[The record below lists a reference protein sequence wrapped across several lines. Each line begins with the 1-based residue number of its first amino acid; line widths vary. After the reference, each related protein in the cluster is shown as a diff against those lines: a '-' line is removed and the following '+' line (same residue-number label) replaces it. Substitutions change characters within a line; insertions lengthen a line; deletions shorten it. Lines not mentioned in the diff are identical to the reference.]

1 MRPTELLPWITVIS
15 LGDGILPAMYI
26 KGFVLWSGFR
36 GNWSNSCF
44 CVSKSTAVFRL
55 KARLRRGK
63 IYNNDNNNKNNNNTY
78 LIAGYTGEMYCVCC

>member
-44 CVSKSTAVFRL
+44 CVSKSTGVFRL